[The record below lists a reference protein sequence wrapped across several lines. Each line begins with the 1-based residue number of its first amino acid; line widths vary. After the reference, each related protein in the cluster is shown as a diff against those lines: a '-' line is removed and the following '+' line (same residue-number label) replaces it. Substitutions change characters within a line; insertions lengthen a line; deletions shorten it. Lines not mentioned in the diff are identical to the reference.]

1 MKIVIAGGQSKA
13 DFLIEMFKKEHH
25 KLVVINDSLSYGT
38 YLAKKHKVDVIINDP
53 TSKFVL
59 EEAQIENFDVLVALL
74 PNDADNLAL
83 CQIAKSVFSV
93 KKTVASVSDP
103 RNVQYFRMMG
113 VDTAISATY
122 MISKYIEKA
131 SESMKELIMRHAL
144 RNIAMPAITLQFAS
158 FSELFGGIALAETV
172 FSYPGIG
179 SAVTAAALNAD
190 VPLLIALAVFSA
202 IFVFAGNF
210 IANILYGIVDP
221 RLKEGGYHA

>member
-1 MKIVIAGGQSKA
+1 MYKRQ
-13 DFLIEMFKKEHH
+13 
-25 KLVVINDSLSYGT
+25 
-38 YLAKKHKVDVIINDP
+38 IINDP

-131 SESMKELIMRHAL
+131 SVLEGIARSIVTEFEAL
-144 RNIAMPAITLQFAS
+144 AITTITIEKNSIMADKSLAVINLPS
-158 FSELFGGIALAETV
+158 GISIGAVMRENDVIVPRGSTV
-172 FSYPGIG
+172 LYPGDKVLVI
-179 SAVTAAALNAD
+179 SSSKQQQD
-190 VPLLIALAVFSA
+190 A
-202 IFVFAGNF
+202 IDLFAQT
-210 IANILYGIVDP
+210 
-221 RLKEGGYHA
+221 K

>member
-59 EEAQIENFDVLVALL
+59 EEAQIENFDVLVA
-74 PNDADNLAL
+74 
-83 CQIAKSVFSV
+83 KSVFSV

-131 SESMKELIMRHAL
+131 SVLEGIARSIVTEFEAL
-144 RNIAMPAITLQFAS
+144 AITTITIEKNSIMADKSLAVINLPS
-158 FSELFGGIALAETV
+158 GISIGAVMRENDVIVPRGSTV
-172 FSYPGIG
+172 LYPGDKVLVI
-179 SAVTAAALNAD
+179 SSSKQQQD
-190 VPLLIALAVFSA
+190 A
-202 IFVFAGNF
+202 IDLFAQT
-210 IANILYGIVDP
+210 
-221 RLKEGGYHA
+221 K

>member
-93 KKTVASVSDP
+93 KNP

-131 SESMKELIMRHAL
+131 SVLEGIARSIVTEFEAL
-144 RNIAMPAITLQFAS
+144 AITTITIEKNS
-158 FSELFGGIALAETV
+158 IM
-172 FSYPGIG
+172 
-179 SAVTAAALNAD
+179 AD
-190 VPLLIALAVFSA
+190 KSLAVINLPSGISIGA
-202 IFVFAGNF
+202 VMRENDVIVPRGSTVLHPGDKVLVISSDLFAQTKW
-210 IANILYGIVDP
+210 L
-221 RLKEGGYHA
+221 

>member
-122 MISKYIEKA
+122 IEKA
-131 SESMKELIMRHAL
+131 SVFEGIARSIVTEFEAL
-144 RNIAMPAITLQFAS
+144 AITTITIEKNSIMADKSLAVINLPS
-158 FSELFGGIALAETV
+158 GISIGAVMRENDVIVPRGSTV
-172 FSYPGIG
+172 LYPGDKVLVI
-179 SAVTAAALNAD
+179 SSSKQQQD
-190 VPLLIALAVFSA
+190 A
-202 IFVFAGNF
+202 IDLFAQT
-210 IANILYGIVDP
+210 
-221 RLKEGGYHA
+221 K

>member
-113 VDTAISATY
+113 VDTAIT
-122 MISKYIEKA
+122 IEKN
-131 SESMKELIMRHAL
+131 SIMADKSL
-144 RNIAMPAITLQFAS
+144 AVINLPS
-158 FSELFGGIALAETV
+158 GISIGAVMRENDVIVPRGSTV
-172 FSYPGIG
+172 LYPGDKVLVI
-179 SAVTAAALNAD
+179 SSSKQQQD
-190 VPLLIALAVFSA
+190 A
-202 IFVFAGNF
+202 IDLFAQT
-210 IANILYGIVDP
+210 
-221 RLKEGGYHA
+221 K

>member
-122 MISKYIEKA
+122 MISKYIEKDSVLEGIA
-131 SESMKELIMRHAL
+131 RSIVTEFEAL
-144 RNIAMPAITLQFAS
+144 AITTITIEKNSIMADKSLAVINLPS
-158 FSELFGGIALAETV
+158 GISIGAVMRENDVIVPRGSTV
-172 FSYPGIG
+172 LYPGDKVLVI
-179 SAVTAAALNAD
+179 SSSKQQQD
-190 VPLLIALAVFSA
+190 A
-202 IFVFAGNF
+202 IDLFAQT
-210 IANILYGIVDP
+210 
-221 RLKEGGYHA
+221 K

>member
-1 MKIVIAGGQSKA
+1 MTIWDRIYHMILPAVTLSILGTSKITLYTRQK
-13 DFLIEMFKKEHH
+13 LIEIMHSDYILF
-25 KLVVINDSLSYGT
+25 
-38 YLAKKHKVDVIINDP
+38 AK
-53 TSKFVL
+53 
-59 EEAQIENFDVLVALL
+59 A
-74 PNDADNLAL
+74 
-83 CQIAKSVFSV
+83 
-93 KKTVASVSDP
+93 
-103 RNVQYFRMMG
+103 RG
-113 VDTAISATY
+113 
-122 MISKYIEKA
+122 
-131 SESMKELIMRHAL
+131 ESMKELIMRHAL

>member
-38 YLAKKHKVDVIINDP
+38 YLAKKHKV
-53 TSKFVL
+53 SKFVL

-131 SESMKELIMRHAL
+131 SVLEGIARSIVTEFEAL
-144 RNIAMPAITLQFAS
+144 AITTITIEKNSIMADKSLAVINLPS
-158 FSELFGGIALAETV
+158 GISIGAVMRENDVIVPRGSTV
-172 FSYPGIG
+172 LYPGDKVLVI
-179 SAVTAAALNAD
+179 SSSKQQQD
-190 VPLLIALAVFSA
+190 A
-202 IFVFAGNF
+202 IDLFAQTKW
-210 IANILYGIVDP
+210 L
-221 RLKEGGYHA
+221 

>member
-131 SESMKELIMRHAL
+131 SVLEGIARSIVTEFEAL
-144 RNIAMPAITLQFAS
+144 AITTITIEKDS
-158 FSELFGGIALAETV
+158 IM
-172 FSYPGIG
+172 
-179 SAVTAAALNAD
+179 AD
-190 VPLLIALAVFSA
+190 KSLAVINLPSGISIGAVMRENDVIVPRGSTVLHPGDKVLVISSSKQQQDA
-202 IFVFAGNF
+202 IDLFAQTKW
-210 IANILYGIVDP
+210 L
-221 RLKEGGYHA
+221 

>member
-131 SESMKELIMRHAL
+131 SVLEGIARSIVTEFEAL
-144 RNIAMPAITLQFAS
+144 AITTITIEKTQLW
-158 FSELFGGIALAETV
+158 
-172 FSYPGIG
+172 
-179 SAVTAAALNAD
+179 
-190 VPLLIALAVFSA
+190 LI
-202 IFVFAGNF
+202 N
-210 IANILYGIVDP
+210 
-221 RLKEGGYHA
+221 H